1 MMEHAICAADSRL
14 CRRPIQLL
22 RLAHPAPRTS
32 YTQHGSAPLVAEEHA
47 VLVMAAEAAVGARVA
62 EAAGDAPVVAEG
74 AGGARVVEGALGEVG
89 GAAKLAVEPVAV
101 GRREVAAGALVS
113 AVVRCRTI
121 MRIPSTSR
129 D

>member
-62 EAAGDAPVVAEG
+62 EAAGD
-74 AGGARVVEGALGEVG
+74 GALAEVG
-89 GAAKLAVEPVAV
+89 AAAKLAVEPVAV

-129 D
+129 